1 MLFSAVRIQKPY
13 PSVQIFASLTQLVDS
28 KEPIV
33 DKYGRIGTLINI
45 REYYLFQ
52 PSELTDTHISAFDR
66 MVPID
71 IKPPFVQYNLK
82 SEKKSE
88 KEGEKGENGTDELGA
103 DDEQIQGN
111 QNEQQEQG
119 KLGFDTIVSNLHIY
133 QEIAA
138 QPTFQ
143 VRGNMSWFK
152 HCGSISA
159 HLVSEYP
166 GIPMDFFV
174 LDHQIEMLNF
184 EDKVNLM
191 NYIYSNSQSTDKSIT
206 HCLTYFETLTYKA
219 QSHAYCIM
227 TDDTA
232 IKCMKYEE
240 KGGKGEGKGE
250 WIVQLPEETREILF
264 FPETKRFME
273 FRLSE
278 YNAIIGFLGFD
289 KNNEELVF
297 KTKSIAQLRN
307 TGARCS
313 EAGKKKTIEL
323 LNTLVGNQSYTD
335 SSINQI
341 GLCIIQEMVLRYFHH
356 TRKNEKKWFIPP
368 EMAIY
373 NNMFKMKHVAND
385 IA

>member
-1 MLFSAVRIQKPY
+1 
-13 PSVQIFASLTQLVDS
+13 
-28 KEPIV
+28 
-33 DKYGRIGTLINI
+33 
-45 REYYLFQ
+45 
-52 PSELTDTHISAFDR
+52 
-66 MVPID
+66 
-71 IKPPFVQYNLK
+71 
-82 SEKKSE
+82 
-88 KEGEKGENGTDELGA
+88 
-103 DDEQIQGN
+103 
-111 QNEQQEQG
+111 
-119 KLGFDTIVSNLHIY
+119 LHIY
-133 QEIAA
+133 QEIAT
-138 QPTFQ
+138 QPAFQ

-159 HLVSEYP
+159 HLLSEYP
-166 GIPMDFFV
+166 DIPMDFFV

-191 NYIYSNSQSTDKSIT
+191 NYVYSAPHSNNDSIK
-206 HCLTYFETLTYKA
+206 HCWTYFETLTYKA
-219 QSHAYCIM
+219 QSHAYCVL
-227 TDDTA
+227 TDNTV
-232 IKCMKYEE
+232 IKCLKYEE
-240 KGGKGEGKGE
+240 GGGDKKEREGKGKGE

-273 FRLSE
+273 FNMSE
-278 YNAIIGFLGFD
+278 YNTIIGFLGFD

-323 LNTLVGNQSYTD
+323 LNTLVGNTSYAD

-341 GLCIIQEMVLRYFHH
+341 GLCIIQEMVLRYFHYK
-356 TRKNEKKWFIPP
+356 RKNGKKWFIPP